1 MKIILILLA
10 WATIFIAYN
19 FICLYLSGGEMV
31 VHEHSNVILTIE
43 MCLSV
48 FIAAGSLG
56 FLIGYIGGRLWSK

>member
-19 FICLYLSGGEMV
+19 FICLFLSGSEMV
-31 VHEHSNVILTIE
+31 VHEYSDVILTIE

-48 FIAAGSLG
+48 FIAAGCLG
-56 FLIGYIGGRLWSK
+56 FSIGFVYRR